1 MHYYVCH
8 GSVIDCTC
16 NETEAVLELLDP
28 AKGYEIIDEDGNVVT
43 LDAEGRLVLSG
54 VASCETAKG
63 LGARA

>member
-8 GSVIDCTC
+8 GPVIDCPC

-28 AKGYEIIDEDGNVVT
+28 VNGYEVIDEDGNVVT
-43 LDAEGRLVLSG
+43 LDKEGRLVPSEE
-54 VASCETAKG
+54 ASCETAKG

>member
-28 AKGYEIIDEDGNVVT
+28 AKGYEIIDEDCNVVT
-43 LDAEGRLVLSG
+43 LDKEGRLVPSED
-54 VASCETAKG
+54 APCETATR
-63 LGARA
+63 LEARA